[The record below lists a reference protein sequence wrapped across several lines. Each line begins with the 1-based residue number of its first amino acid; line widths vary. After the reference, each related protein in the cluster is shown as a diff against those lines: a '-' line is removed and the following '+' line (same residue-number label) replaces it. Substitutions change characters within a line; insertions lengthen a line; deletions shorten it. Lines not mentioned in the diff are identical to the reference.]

1 MKNIFMRDKKA
12 FTLIELIVSISI
24 LVIIMMFSYAPYNL
38 YQNRAKVKL
47 ATREVAQ
54 SLYEAKNMAISWV
67 KWKNNSDD
75 SKQEFK
81 NKSVWVFLTSE
92 ETKDSKINF
101 YYYDYNISD
110 SEIVFPSKEPDAER
124 QIQDWVT
131 MTWFS
136 AWERD
141 YSSLLLFYESVTWKV
156 KVYWFDASW
165 SKIDITENGKNDD
178 TVKIKF
184 TYKKATT
191 SFLQKEIKYYLKTNI
206 VDYK

>member
-24 LVIIMMFSYAPYNL
+24 LVIVMMFSYAPYNL

-110 SEIVFPSKEPDAER
+110 SEIVFPSKEPDTER

-136 AWERD
+136 VWERD

-156 KVYWFDASW
+156 KVYWFDTSW
-165 SKIDITENGKNDD
+165 SKIDITEDGKNDD

>member
-24 LVIIMMFSYAPYNL
+24 LVIVMMFSYAPYNL

-101 YYYDYNISD
+101 YLFSIS
-110 SEIVFPSKEPDAER
+110 ICF
-124 QIQDWVT
+124 
-131 MTWFS
+131 
-136 AWERD
+136 
-141 YSSLLLFYESVTWKV
+141 
-156 KVYWFDASW
+156 
-165 SKIDITENGKNDD
+165 
-178 TVKIKF
+178 
-184 TYKKATT
+184 
-191 SFLQKEIKYYLKTNI
+191 
-206 VDYK
+206 

>member
-24 LVIIMMFSYAPYNL
+24 LVIVMMFSYAPYNL
-38 YQNRAKVKL
+38 YQNRVKVKL

-136 AWERD
+136 VWERD

-156 KVYWFDASW
+156 
-165 SKIDITENGKNDD
+165 DITENGKNDD

-191 SFLQKEIKYYLKTNI
+191 GFLQKEIKYYLKTNI

>member
-1 MKNIFMRDKKA
+1 MRDKKA

-24 LVIIMMFSYAPYNL
+24 LVIVMMFSYAPYNL

-54 SLYEAKNMAISWV
+54 SLYEAKNMAISGV
-67 KWKNNSDD
+67 KGKNNSDD

-81 NKSVWVFLTSE
+81 NKSVGVFLTSE

-110 SEIVFPSKEPDAER
+110 SEIVFPSKEPDTER
-124 QIQDWVT
+124 QIQDGVT
-131 MTWFS
+131 MTGFS
-136 AWERD
+136 VGERD
-141 YSSLLLFYESVTWKV
+141 YSSLLLFYESVTGKV
-156 KVYWFDASW
+156 KVYGFDASG

-191 SFLQKEIKYYLKTNI
+191 GFLQKEIKYYLKTNI